1 MTDKEKIYKY
11 EELLHTIQMYAE
23 VTMDNEKLSNII
35 SNICRWSYFHR
46 IGNGELSEEQQNDYI
61 RKAFDK
67 LLEIK
72 R

>member
-1 MTDKEKIYKY
+1 MSDKEKIHKY

-35 SNICRWSYFHR
+35 NNICRWSYSHR
-46 IGNGELSEEQQNDYI
+46 TGNGMLSEEQQNDYI